1 MATLAIY
8 GCVRAVEHES
18 GAEVVKRF
26 LCSYR
31 VRKNSA
37 EKKDNDKQQ
46 LDSKR
51 FARRRSV
58 SSK

>member
-26 LCSYR
+26 LCFCR

-37 EKKDNDKQQ
+37 EKQDNDKQQ
-46 LDSKR
+46 LENKR
-51 FARRRSV
+51 SAHRRSV